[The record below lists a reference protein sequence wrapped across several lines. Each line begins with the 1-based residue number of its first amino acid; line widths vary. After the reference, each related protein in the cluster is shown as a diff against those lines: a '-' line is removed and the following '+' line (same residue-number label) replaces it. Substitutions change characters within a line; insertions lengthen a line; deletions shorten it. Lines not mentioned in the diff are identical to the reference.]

1 MSTLPPQLRIANTAA
16 VLNGA
21 YGTVTRQADACGLS
35 RPALYRDAPKVVQ
48 AVEGS
53 DSRDRLQALEDEIDR
68 LRTAYATLRSQ
79 RLQAVLIDAR
89 RHAGRQVAPV
99 IPIGALAR
107 YDRPAPALDAY
118 DQLLTRTI
126 P

>member
-1 MSTLPPQLRIANTAA
+1 LTS
-16 VLNGA
+16 
-21 YGTVTRQADACGLS
+21 S
-35 RPALYRDAPKVVQ
+35 
-48 AVEGS
+48 
-53 DSRDRLQALEDEIDR
+53 
-68 LRTAYATLRSQ
+68 
-79 RLQAVLIDAR
+79 IDAR
-89 RHAGRQVAPV
+89 RQAGRQVAPV

>member
-1 MSTLPPQLRIANTAA
+1 M
-16 VLNGA
+16 
-21 YGTVTRQADACGLS
+21 
-35 RPALYRDAPKVVQ
+35 
-48 AVEGS
+48 
-53 DSRDRLQALEDEIDR
+53 
-68 LRTAYATLRSQ
+68 
-79 RLQAVLIDAR
+79 
-89 RHAGRQVAPV
+89 